1 MLTSIEVSRRIIELP
16 RPKVKNTKTVGII
29 NYDGL
34 SVSECV
40 WLFIYAC
47 NQARMYALVRDIV
60 SALGVTEY
68 RARKT
73 AEKLI
78 REGYIKV
85 ESYNEPSWITLHGK
99 GYKVI

>member
-1 MLTSIEVSRRIIELP
+1 
-16 RPKVKNTKTVGII
+16 
-29 NYDGL
+29 
-34 SVSECV
+34 
-40 WLFIYAC
+40 
-47 NQARMYALVRDIV
+47 MYALVRDIV